1 MNAPMPPPVPNNA
14 SPGSAPLPQTPYPAT
29 PVKPMSSAAIV
40 SLVAAFLSWIV
51 LPLIGAVV
59 AIVAGHIARGDIRRS
74 NGTLDGDVLAII
86 GLVLGYL
93 QIVLTLC
100 VIFAFVLFF
109 GGIAALIGMAH

>member
-1 MNAPMPPPVPNNA
+1 M
-14 SPGSAPLPQTPYPAT
+14 SP
-29 PVKPMSSAAIV
+29 AAIV
-40 SLVAAFLSWIV
+40 SLVAAFLSWVI

-59 AIVAGHIARGDIRRS
+59 AIIAGHIARGDIRRS

-93 QIVLTLC
+93 QILLTLC

-109 GGIAALIGMAH
+109 GGLAAIVAMAQ